1 MSPAA
6 LDIVLLEPHEVA
18 LRSMLHRDDGAEAS
32 AYVLFG
38 RADITADPWSGVP
51 RTRLIS
57 HEVIPVGADEMVSA
71 SPVHVTWS
79 TRGFMR
85 VLGVAKERRLVAGLA
100 HTHPKATAFFS
111 DQDDRNEAELART
124 TFHKGTSGLASI
136 VFGRDDALAGRLWI
150 APGETVK
157 ASSIS
162 LVGSRIKIART
173 LAAADEEQFLA
184 RQAALFGRGFNPV
197 VRGLRVGVVGS
208 GGTGSAVAM
217 LLARLGVGFLGLM
230 DKDIIDVT
238 NLNRVHGSRAADVAA
253 GLAKVDILAREIRAA
268 GLCTQV
274 VAKKEW
280 VGHPD
285 LRDLLRSCDVLFGCT
300 DDHQGRLTLNRLAHH
315 YGIPLID
322 VGLRMRASRSG
333 ADYDMTGR
341 VSTIRPGV
349 PCLMCLGVA
358 DPRRAAA
365 EGLQRNDPAEFER
378 RKAEAYV
385 DGGGDPAP
393 AVVTFTTAIAC
404 AAVDE
409 LIQGL
414 TNFRGAQGMTH
425 NRIRRFNRV
434 EDRAMTCRPVASC
447 PVCASQA
454 SWGRGDVNP
463 FLGVIGSP

>member
-6 LDIVLLEPHEVA
+6 LDIVLLEPHEAA
-18 LRSMLHRDDGAEAS
+18 LRSLLRRDDGSEAS

-38 RADITADPWSGVP
+38 RADIPSDPWSGLP

-57 HEVIPVGADEMVSA
+57 HEIVPVAADEMVSA

-79 TRGFMR
+79 TRGFMH
-85 VLGVAKERRLVAGLA
+85 VLGGAKERSLVAGLV
-100 HTHPKATAFFS
+100 HTHPNAAAFFS

-124 TFHKGTSGLASI
+124 TFIKGVSGLASI
-136 VFGRDDALAGRLWI
+136 VLGHEGAIAGRLWI
-150 APGETVK
+150 APGETVM

-162 LVGSRIKIART
+162 LVGGQIKVAR
-173 LAAADEEQFLA
+173 ADDAADEDQFLT
-184 RQAALFGRGFNPV
+184 RQAVLFGRGFNPI
-197 VRGLRVGVVGS
+197 VRGLRIGVVGC

-217 LLARLGVGFLGLM
+217 LLARLGVGFLGLV
-230 DKDIIDVT
+230 DNDIIDVT

-268 GLCTQV
+268 GLGTQV
-274 VAKKEW
+274 VTKKQW

-285 LRDLLRSCDVLFGCT
+285 LRDLLRSCDVVFGCT
-300 DDHQGRLTLNRLAHH
+300 DDHQGRLTLNRLAHY

-322 VGLRMRASRSG
+322 VGLRMRAARSG

-341 VSTIRPGV
+341 VSTIRPGN
-349 PCLMCLGVA
+349 PCLMCLEVV

-365 EGLQRNDPAEFER
+365 EGLRRSDPAEFQR

-414 TNFRGAQGMTH
+414 TSFRGRQGMTH
-425 NRIRRFNRV
+425 NRIRRFDRV
-434 EDRAMTCRPVASC
+434 EDRAMTCRPISSC

-463 FLGVIGSP
+463 FLGVIG

>member
-1 MSPAA
+1 MSQAA
-6 LDIVLLEPHEVA
+6 LDIVLLEPHEAA
-18 LRSMLHRDDGAEAS
+18 LPSLLHRENGAEAS

-38 RADITADPWSGVP
+38 KADISADPWSGLP

-57 HEVIPVGADEMVSA
+57 HEVIPIVADEMVSA

-85 VLGVAKERRLVAGLA
+85 VLGTAKDRGLVAGLV
-100 HTHPKATAFFS
+100 HTHPNSAAFFS

-124 TFHKGTSGLASI
+124 TFNKGVFGLASM
-136 VFGRDDALAGRLWI
+136 VFGRDNAMTGRLWLT
-150 APGETVK
+150 PSETVT

-162 LVGSRIKIART
+162 LVGSQIKIARPAVAT
-173 LAAADEEQFLA
+173 DEDKVLA

-197 VRGLRVGVVGS
+197 VRGLRVGVVGG

-230 DKDIIDVT
+230 DKDTIDVT
-238 NLNRVHGSRAADVAA
+238 NLNRVHGSRAADVAE
-253 GLAKVDILAREIRAA
+253 GQAKVDIIAREIRAA
-268 GLCTQV
+268 GLGTHV
-274 VAKKEW
+274 VTKQEW

-285 LRDLLRSCDVLFGCT
+285 LRDMLRSCDVLFGCT
-300 DDHQGRLTLNRLAHH
+300 DDHQGRLTLNRLAHY

-322 VGLRMRASRSG
+322 VGLRMRAARRG

-341 VSTIRPGV
+341 VSTIRPGN

-358 DPRRAAA
+358 DPRRAAF
-365 EGLQRNDPAEFER
+365 EGLRRSDPAEFER

-414 TNFRGAQGMTH
+414 TSFRGPRGMTH
-425 NRIRRFNRV
+425 NRIRRFDRV
-434 EDRAMTCRPVASC
+434 EDREMTCRPVTTC

-463 FLGVIGSP
+463 FLGVI

>member
-1 MSPAA
+1 MSPAV
-6 LDIVLLEPHEVA
+6 LDIVLLEPHVAA
-18 LRSMLHRDDGAEAS
+18 LRSLLHRDDGAEAS

-38 RADITADPWSGVP
+38 RADISADPWSGLP
-51 RTRLIS
+51 RSRLIS
-57 HEVIPVGADEMVSA
+57 HEVIPVAAEEIVSA

-85 VLGVAKERRLVAGLA
+85 ILGAAKDRGLVAGLV
-100 HTHPKATAFFS
+100 HTHPNAAAFFS

-124 TFHKGTSGLASI
+124 TFNKGVSGLASL
-136 VFGRDDALAGRLWI
+136 VFGRDDAMAGRLWV
-150 APGETVK
+150 APGEAAMA
-157 ASSIS
+157 ASIT
-162 LVGSRIKIART
+162 LVGSQIKIART
-173 LAAADEEQFLA
+173 VAAGDEDPFLT
-184 RQAALFGRGFNPV
+184 RQAALFGREFNPV
-197 VRGLRVGVVGS
+197 VRGLRIGVAGG

-217 LLARLGVGFLGLM
+217 LLARLGVGFLGLV
-230 DKDIIDVT
+230 DKDTIDVT

-253 GLAKVDILAREIRAA
+253 GLAKVDILAREIRAV
-268 GLCTQV
+268 GLGTQV
-274 VAKKEW
+274 VTKKEW
-280 VGHPD
+280 VGNPD

-300 DDHQGRLTLNRLAHH
+300 DDHQGRLTLNRLAHY
-315 YGIPLID
+315 YGILLID
-322 VGLRMRASRSG
+322 VGLRMRAARSG

-341 VSTIRPGV
+341 VSTIRPGN
-349 PCLMCLGVA
+349 PCLMCLGIV

-365 EGLQRNDPAEFER
+365 EGLRRSDPAGFEQ

-414 TNFRGAQGMTH
+414 TNFRGPGGMAH
-425 NRIRRFNRV
+425 NRIRRFDRV

-463 FLGVIGSP
+463 FLGVIG

>member
-6 LDIVLLEPHEVA
+6 LDIVLLEPHVA
-18 LRSMLHRDDGAEAS
+18 ALHSLLQRDDGSEAS
-32 AYVLFG
+32 AYMLFG
-38 RADITADPWSGVP
+38 RADIAADPWSGQP

-57 HEVIPVGADEMVSA
+57 HEVIPVAADEMVSA

-85 VLGVAKERRLVAGLA
+85 VLGAAKERGLVAGLV
-100 HTHPKATAFFS
+100 HTHPNAAAFFS

-124 TFHKGTSGLASI
+124 TFNKGVSGLASI
-136 VFGRDDALAGRLWI
+136 VFGRNDAMAGRLWI
-150 APGETVK
+150 APGETVI

-162 LVGSRIKIART
+162 LVGGQIKIAR
-173 LAAADEEQFLA
+173 ADGAADEDQFLA
-184 RQAALFGRGFNPV
+184 RQAALFGSGFNPI
-197 VRGLRVGVVGS
+197 VRGLRIGVVGC

-217 LLARLGVGFLGLM
+217 LLARLGVGFLALV
-230 DKDIIDVT
+230 DNDIIDVT
-238 NLNRVHGSRAADVAA
+238 NLNRVHGSRTADVAA
-253 GLAKVDILAREIRAA
+253 GLAKVDILEREIRAA
-268 GLCTQV
+268 GLGTQV
-274 VAKKEW
+274 VAKKGW

-285 LRDLLRSCDVLFGCT
+285 LRDLLRSCDVLFGST
-300 DDHQGRLTLNRLAHH
+300 DDHQGRLTLNRLAHY

-322 VGLRMRASRSG
+322 VGLRMRAARAG

-341 VSTIRPGV
+341 VSTIRPGI
-349 PCLMCLGVA
+349 PCLMCLGVV

-365 EGLQRNDPAEFER
+365 EGLRRSDPAEFER

-393 AVVTFTTAIAC
+393 AVITFTTAIAC

-414 TNFRGAQGMTH
+414 TSFRGPQGMTH
-425 NRIRRFNRV
+425 NRIRRFDRV

-463 FLGVIGSP
+463 FLGVIG